1 MATGRDL
8 VQTEFN
14 NYMTNFD
21 PDRLIYVDYW
31 DEESDNPDVMH
42 WQATLKAP
50 DGCFYEGGYFKLEI
64 IFPDTY
70 PIDVPKIKFL
80 TKIFHCNVGYDGGIC
95 LNILKKWKTFNPR
108 KSIKETLE
116 SICILLYHQNPDS
129 PRNGE
134 AANLYNNNKKE
145 FKKKCQEFV
154 DKYANANDFG
164 KQEIQGI
171 VSGTNFYYVN

>member
-42 WQATLKAP
+42 WQVTLKAP

-70 PIDVPKIKFL
+70 PIDVPRIKFL
-80 TKIFHCNVGYDGGIC
+80 TKI
-95 LNILKKWKTFNPR
+95 
-108 KSIKETLE
+108 
-116 SICILLYHQNPDS
+116 
-129 PRNGE
+129 
-134 AANLYNNNKKE
+134 
-145 FKKKCQEFV
+145 
-154 DKYANANDFG
+154 
-164 KQEIQGI
+164 
-171 VSGTNFYYVN
+171 